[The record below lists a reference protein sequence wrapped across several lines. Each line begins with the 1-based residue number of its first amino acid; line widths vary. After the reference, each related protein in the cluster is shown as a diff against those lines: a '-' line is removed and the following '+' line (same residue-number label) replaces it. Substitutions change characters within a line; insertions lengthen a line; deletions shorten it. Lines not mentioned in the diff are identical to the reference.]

1 MLNHITIKNL
11 AVVDTLELELELGL
25 SVLTGETGA
34 GKSILID
41 ALGLV
46 LGDRADAAAVR
57 YGAERAEIIAEF
69 DISLAARTIQW
80 LINNELDSDNECL
93 VRRTIN
99 AVGGRSRGYING
111 QPVPLQILRELGEQL
126 VNIHGQNTHQALLK
140 QDEQR
145 FLLDSFSAARSL
157 HKTVNS
163 LYQQCRNTVR
173 QLQQLQQDTADKQAR
188 LKLLRF
194 QVEEL
199 ENFAAQEDE
208 LQSLEEEHHRLSNA
222 NRLIEISQSI
232 RYQLLENEQN
242 SVTQNLNH
250 CLNELQEAATLDTTL
265 QPVTEYLNNALI
277 QINEA
282 GTDLRDYL
290 DALELDP
297 KRLQWLNDR
306 ISDYYDMCRKHRIE
320 TDQLFSHAA
329 KLRVELDQIENADSH
344 LETLQQELDQYKADY
359 FNAAEKLTKAR
370 TKSAG
375 SLAMQVEK
383 HIHQLGMEHCVF
395 QILLEPATT
404 EEPRQ
409 NGMENISFHVST
421 NPGQPLKALSKV
433 VSGGELSRISLAI
446 QVVTAQF
453 SDIPTLIF
461 DEVDV
466 GIGGGVAEMVGKK
479 LRLLGE
485 HAQILCVTHQAQVAS
500 QAHHH
505 LKVHKESDN
514 NTTSTSIS
522 VLDEEQRIEELS
534 RMMGGIKI
542 TRQTRSHARE
552 MRKQVIVP

>member
-11 AVVDTLELELELGL
+11 AVVDTLELELEPGL

-57 YGAERAEIIAEF
+57 YGAERAEIIADF
-69 DISLAARTIQW
+69 DISQSARTMDW
-80 LINNELDSDNECL
+80 LITSELDSDNECL

-99 AVGGRSRGYING
+99 AGGRSRGYING

-145 FLLDSFSAARSL
+145 FLLDSFAAARAQ

-163 LYQQCRNTVR
+163 LYLQWKSTTSRFR
-173 QLQQLQQDTADKQAR
+173 QLQQDNADKNAK
-188 LKLLRF
+188 LELLRF

-199 ENFAAQEDE
+199 ENFAVQEDE
-208 LQSLEEEHHRLSNA
+208 LQSIEEEYTRLSNA

-232 RYQLLENEQN
+232 RYQLQNDEQN
-242 SVTQNLNH
+242 SITQNLNH
-250 CLNELQEAATLDTTL
+250 CLNELGEASALDTTL
-265 QPVTEYLNNALI
+265 QPVAEYLNNALI
-277 QINEA
+277 QIDEA
-282 GTDLRDYL
+282 GSDLRDYL

-297 KRLQWLNDR
+297 ERLQWLNDR
-306 ISDYYDMCRKHRIE
+306 ISDYYDLCRKHRIE
-320 TDQLFSHAA
+320 TDELFSHAE
-329 KLRVELDQIENADSH
+329 KLCVELDQIENADSH
-344 LETLQQELDQYKADY
+344 LEMLQLEVEQYKSDY
-359 FNAAEKLTKAR
+359 FKAAEKLSKAR
-370 TKSAG
+370 TRAA
-375 SLAMQVEK
+375 SLLAEQVEK

-395 QILLEPATT
+395 QIQLQPLAAEQ
-404 EEPRQ
+404 PRPD
-409 NGMENISFHVST
+409 GMESIAFHVST
-421 NPGQPLKALSKV
+421 NPGQPPKALSKV

-453 SDIPTLIF
+453 SDVPTLIF

-466 GIGGGVAEMVGKK
+466 GIGGGIAAMVGNK

-485 HAQILCVTHQAQVAS
+485 DAQILCVTHQAQIAS

-505 LKVHKESDN
+505 LNVLKESDEN
-514 NTTSTSIS
+514 STSTSIS
-522 VLDEEQRIEELS
+522 VLNEEQRIEELS

-552 MRKQVIVP
+552 MRKQVIAS